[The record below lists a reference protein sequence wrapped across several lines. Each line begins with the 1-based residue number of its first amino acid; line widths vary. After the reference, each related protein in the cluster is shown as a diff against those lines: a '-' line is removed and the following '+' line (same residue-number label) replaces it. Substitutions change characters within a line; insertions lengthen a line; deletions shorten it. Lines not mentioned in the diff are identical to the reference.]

1 MAAATP
7 RGPWLPILPDG
18 DEAHGAATA
27 ASVERALDELAA
39 ALAPAEETRAAAGD
53 AGAQALAD
61 GPAGQALFFH
71 YLDQARPG
79 QGHDERALAHL
90 ETAIAATAETMT
102 APGLYGGFSGVAWV
116 LEHLTGRLLEPPA
129 PGEEDP
135 GEEVAAALT
144 DYLGHTPW
152 LDEYDLISGLV
163 GFGVWAVERAPR
175 ARGNEA
181 AESVVRRL
189 GELAERRD
197 GGVTWRTPPERMMA
211 TEAAS
216 HPQGNFNLGVAHG
229 VPGVIGVLGEMVAA
243 GLPAGEAA
251 EAAAGAAG
259 VADAAGAAGVKA
271 GGAAGGAAQGLAG
284 EGTARELLAGAVA
297 WLLGQRLPAG
307 SGSVFSYSVAPGVEP
322 MPARLAWCY
331 GDPGVSLALL
341 GAARA
346 AGEPAWERQA
356 LAIARAAAVRPRDAS
371 GVVDGGLCHGAA
383 GLAHLYNRLFQ
394 ATGDPLFKA
403 EALAWIERLMAH
415 RRPGQGIAGWQAWR
429 PIGEITSPNP
439 ELGWVD
445 DRGFLTGA
453 AGIGLALL
461 GAVSPVE
468 PAWDRV
474 LLASVPP
481 GHEPFAAEERER

>member
-18 DEAHGAATA
+18 DEAHGAASA
-27 ASVERALDELAA
+27 ASVERVLDELAE
-39 ALAPAEETRAAAGD
+39 ALAPAEETRAAARD
-53 AGAQALAD
+53 PGAQALAD
-61 GPAGQALFFH
+61 GPAGQTLFFH

-175 ARGNEA
+175 ARGEEA

-251 EAAAGAAG
+251 GAAAG
-259 VADAAGAAGVKA
+259 K
-271 GGAAGGAAQGLAG
+271 
-284 EGTARELLAGAVA
+284 GTARELLAGAVE

-307 SGSVFSYSVAPGVEP
+307 SPSVFSYSVAPGVEP

-346 AGEPAWERQA
+346 AGEPEWERQA
-356 LAIARAAAVRPRDAS
+356 VAIARAAAERPREES
-371 GVVDGGLCHGAA
+371 GVADGGLCHGAA

-461 GAVSPVE
+461 AAVNPVE
-468 PAWDRV
+468 PAWDRL
-474 LLASVPP
+474 LLASAPP
-481 GHEPFAAEERER
+481 GHAPFAVDERER

>member
-18 DEAHGAATA
+18 DEAHGAASA
-27 ASVERALDELAA
+27 ASVERVLDELAE
-39 ALAPAEETRAAAGD
+39 ALAPAEETRAAARD
-53 AGAQALAD
+53 PGAQALAD
-61 GPAGQALFFH
+61 GPAGQTLFFH

-90 ETAIAATAETMT
+90 ETAIAATSETMT

-175 ARGNEA
+175 ARGEEA

-251 EAAAGAAG
+251 GAAAG
-259 VADAAGAAGVKA
+259 K
-271 GGAAGGAAQGLAG
+271 
-284 EGTARELLAGAVA
+284 GTARELLAGAVE

-307 SGSVFSYSVAPGVEP
+307 SPSVFSYSVAPGVEP

-346 AGEPAWERQA
+346 AGEPEWERQA
-356 LAIARAAAVRPRDAS
+356 VAIARAAAERPPGGERCRGRRPLSRRRRPRPPLQPALPGHRRSPLQGGGAGLDRAS
-371 GVVDGGLCHGAA
+371 HGPPPARPGDRRLAGLAPYRRDHQPQSRARLGRRPRLPDRRRGDRPRPARSGEPGRAGLGPLAARVGAA
-383 GLAHLYNRLFQ
+383 GSC
-394 ATGDPLFKA
+394 
-403 EALAWIERLMAH
+403 ALCGR
-415 RRPGQGIAGWQAWR
+415 
-429 PIGEITSPNP
+429 
-439 ELGWVD
+439 
-445 DRGFLTGA
+445 
-453 AGIGLALL
+453 
-461 GAVSPVE
+461 
-468 PAWDRV
+468 
-474 LLASVPP
+474 
-481 GHEPFAAEERER
+481 